1 MSSPAA
7 VRDSVYAL
15 LAAGDFEAVKR
26 ATPAG
31 FDWTQLSHRGAPPL
45 TLLLDQ
51 IVLKTG
57 MGPARAVEC
66 AKWMISQGA
75 SPTQFADSDCS
86 DSTTFFFDYNQKE
99 STIECTHK
107 NRTPI
112 EVITQILKE
121 MKSNKHW
128 KERAELKNMERL
140 LAAFT
145 AAPLANPSKHDMQA
159 VDPSVVGMWED
170 VLADEAC
177 QDLTFECE
185 GGGTVGAHA
194 LVLSCASPVL
204 RAMVSSR
211 MREGTER
218 KIEVDESVAAVK
230 LFLELVYT
238 GGSSADPLP
247 VPDAL
252 AALDLAHRWD
262 VVGVVG
268 MLERAI
274 APLIK
279 KQTFAQIAEAAALKD
294 LPLLKSSCVKYASQE
309 GAMIDELA
317 GKGELPPV
325 VLTLVGK
332 RVSAAGG
339 EPAAKKPRRSF

>member
-1 MSSPAA
+1 M
-7 VRDSVYAL
+7 YAL
-15 LAAGDFEAVKR
+15 VEAGDFDAVKR

-31 FDWTQLSHRGAPPL
+31 FDWTQLTHNDMPPL
-45 TLLLDQ
+45 TMLADL
-51 IVLKTG
+51 IIMGGKGTG
-57 MGPARAVEC
+57 MADRAI
-66 AKWMISQGA
+66 AFASWMISQGA
-75 SPTQFADSDCS
+75 SPTQFATDDCEEKIEFLHDRDNKDSKVGGPCA
-86 DSTTFFFDYNQKE
+86 TQ
-99 STIECTHK
+99 
-107 NRTPI
+107 TPI
-112 EVITQILKE
+112 ETVTQLLKE
-121 MKSNKHW
+121 MKENRFWS
-128 KERAELKNMERL
+128 KEKVDLKNLGRL
-140 LAAFT
+140 LAVFT
-145 AAPLANPSKHDMQA
+145 AAPLDSTKHDMQA
-159 VDPSVVGMWED
+159 VDASVVSIWED
-170 VLADEAC
+170 VLADKAC

-218 KIEVDESVAAVK
+218 KIEVGESVAAVK

-262 VVGVVG
+262 VVGVIG
-268 MLERAI
+268 MLERALT
-274 APLIK
+274 PLIK
-279 KQTFAQIAEAAALKD
+279 KTTFSVIAEAAALKG
-294 LPLLKSSCVKYASQE
+294 LSLLSSSCVKYASE
-309 GAMIDELA
+309 KGTVIDELA
-317 GKGELPPV
+317 EKGELPPV

-339 EPAAKKPRRSF
+339 EPIAKKPRRSF

>member
-1 MSSPAA
+1 M
-7 VRDSVYAL
+7 YAL
-15 LAAGDFEAVKR
+15 VEAGDFDAVKR

-31 FDWTQLSHRGAPPL
+31 FDWTQLTYKHAPPL
-45 TLLLDQ
+45 TLLIDQ
-51 IVLKTG
+51 VILTSG
-57 MGPARAVEC
+57 MGPSMAVQF
-66 AKWMISQGA
+66 AKWMVSQGA
-75 SPTQFADSDCS
+75 SPSQFAPSECTIVSRFLLDL
-86 DSTTFFFDYNQKE
+86 YKEE
-99 STIECTHK
+99 STIESLYK

-112 EVITQILKE
+112 EVVTNLLKE

-128 KERAELKNMERL
+128 KDRTVELKNMDRL

-145 AAPLANPSKHDMQA
+145 AAPLATPKHDMQA
-159 VDPSVVGMWED
+159 VDPSVVSMWED

-185 GGGTVGAHA
+185 GGATVGAHA
-194 LVLSCASPVL
+194 LVLSCASRVL

-274 APLIK
+274 APLIGK
-279 KQTFAQIAEAAALKD
+279 TTFSQIAEAAALKD
-294 LPLLKSSCVKYASQE
+294 LPLLKSSCVKYASE
-309 GAMIDELA
+309 KGAVIDELA
-317 GKGELPPV
+317 EKGELSPA
-325 VLTLVGK
+325 VLSLIGK
-332 RVSAAGG
+332 SMSATG
-339 EPAAKKPRRSF
+339 EPASKKRRRSL